1 MRTNKEKIIYK
12 RYSIQFSLNIR
23 PNYNYLHKMIY
34 IYPCKNKKEMGV
46 SAKTAIKQVANSGRY
61 KKEAWQ
67 YKELGSTHGIVLGFL
82 RGRGCSLAFIAK

>member
-1 MRTNKEKIIYK
+1 
-12 RYSIQFSLNIR
+12 
-23 PNYNYLHKMIY
+23 MIY

-67 YKELGSTHGIVLGFL
+67 YRELGSTHGIVLGFL
-82 RGRGCSLAFIAK
+82 RGRGRSLAFIAKWQWAWVTVWIKEVFLGDRGS